1 VLSVLFNIIV
11 KVKGYRCYIII
22 LLRLVLLGI
31 NANNLEK
38 TLYILSY
45 IEVVSYIVPFY
56 NLIKEKTAGYNR

>member
-1 VLSVLFNIIV
+1 MT
-11 KVKGYRCYIII
+11 

-38 TLYILSY
+38 TLHTLSY

-56 NLIKEKTAGYNR
+56 NLIEEKIIGYNR